1 MLIRLATEADVPQI
15 LGLVK
20 ELAEY
25 EKAPNEVIATELDI
39 HESLFKPDSVT
50 NCHVAEV
57 DKKIVGIA
65 VWFLN
70 YSTWLGKEG
79 IYLEDLYV
87 KPEYRKNG
95 IGLNLMKTLAKIC
108 VDRGYDR
115 FQWAVLDWNEPSIK
129 FYDSIGASPMT
140 DWISYRLS
148 GEALKK
154 FAC

>member
-148 GEALKK
+148 GEALKQ